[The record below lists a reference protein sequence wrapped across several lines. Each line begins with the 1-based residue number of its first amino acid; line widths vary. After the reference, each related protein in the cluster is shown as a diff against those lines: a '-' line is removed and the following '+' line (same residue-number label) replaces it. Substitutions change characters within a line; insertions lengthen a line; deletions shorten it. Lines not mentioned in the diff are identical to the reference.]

1 MQCELCG
8 RETDLFIAEVEG
20 TELRICE
27 KCAKFGKII
36 RRVPAP
42 AKIKA
47 KSKSGSE
54 KGNPPGNAE
63 ETEVI
68 ELIAE
73 GYGMAIRNK
82 RERMGLSQKDFAK
95 RVAEKESL
103 IQKLETENIEPS
115 IPLAKKLEKIL
126 GVKLVEEVRDT
137 KVQAQKGRSAIF
149 TLGDFVKIRKRK

>member
-47 KSKSGSE
+47 KSGSG
-54 KGNPPGNAE
+54 KGNPPENVE
-63 ETEVI
+63 EPEVI

-137 KVQAQKGRSAIF
+137 KVQIQKGRSAIF